1 MAYNKAHG
9 ITPTQIRKAL
19 TERKVDYVGKAY
31 IEPDFQKVAEDPIVN
46 RMDREQLSASI
57 EHTRKLMAKAAKDL
71 NFELAIQYREELLR
85 LEEIYNEKK
94 E

>member
-1 MAYNKAHG
+1 
-9 ITPTQIRKAL
+9 
-19 TERKVDYVGKAY
+19 
-31 IEPDFQKVAEDPIVN
+31 
-46 RMDREQLSASI
+46 MDREQLSATI